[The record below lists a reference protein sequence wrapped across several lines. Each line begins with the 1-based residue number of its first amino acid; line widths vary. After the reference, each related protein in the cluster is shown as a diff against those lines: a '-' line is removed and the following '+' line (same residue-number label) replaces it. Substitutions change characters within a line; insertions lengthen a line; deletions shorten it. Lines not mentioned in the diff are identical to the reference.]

1 MKSGKLSVALVACIH
16 GDEVA
21 GIRVF
26 KELKKNNALRNKV
39 GFFVAHPQ
47 ALRQRKRFIT
57 ADLNRSF
64 PGSRTGTLEE
74 RIAYKLRRKLKSFD
88 IVLDIHT
95 TNSGIDRLAIVTS
108 LSPAVKNILKFIP
121 IEKVAIVP
129 RGVFGGKELIRYHR
143 AGVSLEYGPNKSG
156 KNYRKIVSDINVLFR
171 NLGILP
177 KHQHGFFLHKELY
190 RVRGIYRLQDGVRPE
205 RKLRDFS
212 PIREGQAIG
221 KTREG
226 TIVQSNRSFYPL
238 FLGKGRYPKT
248 FALISSKEKLL
259 LKK

>member
-1 MKSGKLSVALVACIH
+1 MKSRKPSVALIACTH

-26 KELKKNNALRNKV
+26 KELKKNNVLRNEV

-47 ALRQRKRFIT
+47 ALRQRKRFVT
-57 ADLNRSF
+57 TDLNRSF
-64 PGSRTGTLEE
+64 PGSRLGTLEE
-74 RIAYKLRRKLKSFD
+74 RIAYKLRKKLQPFD

-95 TNSGIDRLAIVTS
+95 TNSGIDRLAIITS
-108 LSPAVKNILKFIP
+108 LSPAVKNILKFLP

-129 RGVFGGKELIRYHR
+129 RRVFGGKELIRYHG

-171 NLGILP
+171 NLGILS
-177 KHQHGFFLHKELY
+177 KHQRRFFLHKELY

-205 RKLRDFS
+205 RKLRDFLL
-212 PIREGQAIG
+212 IKKGQAVGHTHDGVAI
-221 KTREG
+221 RS
-226 TIVQSNRSFYPL
+226 IHSFYPL

-248 FALISSKEKLL
+248 LALISSKEKLL